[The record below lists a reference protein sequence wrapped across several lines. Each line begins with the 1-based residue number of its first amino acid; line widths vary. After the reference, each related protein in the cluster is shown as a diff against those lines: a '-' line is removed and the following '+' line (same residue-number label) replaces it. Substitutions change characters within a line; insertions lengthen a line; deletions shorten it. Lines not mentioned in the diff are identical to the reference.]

1 MIKERELDL
10 LLDLLRL
17 LKKYGSESFEL
28 LANDL
33 SSPEATE
40 DLSRILTQVSR
51 KAKRI
56 HKSEKNR
63 GGKPQY
69 PAPKSLFILEKT
81 DPMKFQILIKF
92 YNDLIAKK
100 ILPSLSDIKQFA
112 AEYGLPE
119 VRAESRQKAINPLI
133 NALVTS
139 PYDKMKERIQ
149 SISMHELGDRSLE
162 GWGKIILKKKPE
174 E

>member
-10 LLDLLRL
+10 LLDLLKL
-17 LKKYGSESFEL
+17 LKRYGPESFEL

-51 KAKRI
+51 KAKTI
-56 HKSEKNR
+56 HQPEKNR
-63 GGKPQY
+63 RGKRQHPI
-69 PAPKSLFILEKT
+69 PKSLFILEKT
-81 DPMKFQILIKF
+81 DPQKFQILIGF
-92 YNDLIAKK
+92 YNDLITKR
-100 ILPSLSDIKQFA
+100 ILPSLSNIKQFA

-149 SISMHELGDRSLE
+149 LISMHQLGDRSLE
-162 GWGKIILKKKPE
+162 GWGKIILKRKPE

>member
-10 LLDLLRL
+10 LLDLLKL

-51 KAKRI
+51 KAKTIRQP
-56 HKSEKNR
+56 EKNR
-63 GGKPQY
+63 GGKQQHPI
-69 PAPKSLFILEKT
+69 PKSLFILEKT
-81 DPMKFQILIKF
+81 DPQKFRILIEF
-92 YNDLIAKK
+92 YNDLITKK

-149 SISMHELGDRSLE
+149 SISMHQLGDRSLE
-162 GWGKIILKKKPE
+162 GWGKIILKRKPE